1 MCSYDRSKH
10 SYSMC
15 PNESAHSDGLSSS
28 IVPQMLITEY
38 IVSSRLAGKKLAGTY
53 IFSQLFGKDLY
64 QHGLFMDWIE

>member
-1 MCSYDRSKH
+1 MIALNIRTVC
-10 SYSMC
+10 
-15 PNESAHSDGLSSS
+15 
-28 IVPQMLITEY
+28 VQMNLHIAMDFTEY